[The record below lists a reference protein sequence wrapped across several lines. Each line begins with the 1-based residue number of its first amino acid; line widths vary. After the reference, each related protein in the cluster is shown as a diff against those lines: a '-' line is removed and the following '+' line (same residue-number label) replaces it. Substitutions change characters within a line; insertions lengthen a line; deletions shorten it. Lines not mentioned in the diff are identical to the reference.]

1 VGTLRL
7 ISWNVMGGYGGRMSD
22 QVEALGER
30 RPDIVALQEVTA
42 KLAPV
47 YREHL
52 QRQGLYSI
60 IDSFQFARYMT
71 RLRANSYGE
80 LIASKWP
87 LITSPVHFEV
97 PWPEKVL
104 SCYLIGPWGDIQVH
118 TAHVPKGKNNDVRKI
133 QTLEGIYK
141 GLAIKSQYPR
151 ILCGDL
157 GTPQEE
163 TADGVVVTWGQ
174 KLKRSGEITLQPYWG
189 QKWDTWERN
198 ILEGLGQFDL
208 ADTYRA
214 VNGKG
219 RRDLSFFEVEDG
231 RRSGRRYD
239 HIFASTSLNPV
250 ECRYLHYLRERRL
263 SEHSPIEAVFDP
275 IIAQTNPSG
284 LLSYTIGHPGK

>member
-1 VGTLRL
+1 MRL
-7 ISWNVMGGYGGRMSD
+7 ISWNVMGGHGGRMAD
-22 QVEALGER
+22 QVAALGER
-30 RPDIVALQEVTA
+30 KPDLVALQEVTA

-87 LITSPVHFEV
+87 LITSPEHFEV

-104 SCYLIGPWGDIQVH
+104 SCYVIGPWGDVQVH
-118 TAHVPKGKNNDVRKI
+118 TAHVPKGKNQDVRKI

-141 GLAIKSQYPR
+141 GLALKSVYPR

-163 TADGVVVTWGQ
+163 TADGTIVTWGQ
-174 KLKRSGEITLQPYWG
+174 KRKRTGEIVLQQYWG
-189 QKWDTWERN
+189 QKWDTWERS
-198 ILEGLGQFDL
+198 ILEGLAQFDL
-208 ADTYRA
+208 ADAFRA
-214 VNGKG
+214 VNGPA
-219 RRDLSFFEVEDG
+219 RREVSFFEVENG
-231 RRSGRRYD
+231 RRAGRRYD
-239 HIFASTSLNPV
+239 HIFASQSLNPV
-250 ECRYLHYLRERRL
+250 ECRYLHFLRERRL
-263 SEHSPIEAVFDP
+263 SEHSPIEAVFSP
-275 IIAQTNPSG
+275 IIAQTNPSQ
-284 LLSYTIGHPGK
+284 LAAFPARQPDE

>member
-1 VGTLRL
+1 
-7 ISWNVMGGYGGRMSD
+7 
-22 QVEALGER
+22 
-30 RPDIVALQEVTA
+30 
-42 KLAPV
+42 
-47 YREHL
+47 
-52 QRQGLYSI
+52 
-60 IDSFQFARYMT
+60 MT

-141 GLAIKSQYPR
+141 GLAIKSRYPR
-151 ILCGDL
+151 IFCGDL

-189 QKWDTWERN
+189 QKWDTRERN

-208 ADTYRA
+208 TDAYRT
-214 VNGKG
+214 VNGNG

-239 HIFASTSLNPV
+239 HVFASSSLNPV
-250 ECRYLHYLRERRL
+250 ECRYLQFLRERRL
-263 SEHSPIEAVFDP
+263 SDHSPIEAVFDP
-275 IIAQTNPSG
+275 IIAQTNPSQ
-284 LLSYTIGHPGK
+284 LLSFPPGRSNI

>member
-1 VGTLRL
+1 MRL

-30 RPDIVALQEVTA
+30 RPDIVALQEITA
-42 KLAPV
+42 KVAPV
-47 YREHL
+47 YRAHL

-71 RLRANSYGE
+71 RLRSNSYGE
-80 LIASKWP
+80 MIASKWP
-87 LITSPVHFEV
+87 LITSPDHFEV

-104 SCYLIGPWGDIQVH
+104 SCYVIGPWGDIQVH
-118 TAHVPKGKNNDVRKI
+118 TAHVPKSKNNDIRKI

-163 TADGVVVTWGQ
+163 TADGTIVTWGQ
-174 KLKRSGEITLQPYWG
+174 KHKRTGEIVLQQYWG
-189 QKWDTWERN
+189 QKWDARERN
-198 ILEGLGQFDL
+198 ILEGLARFDL
-208 ADTYRA
+208 ADTFRG
-214 VNGKG
+214 VNGRGK
-219 RRDLSFFEVEDG
+219 RDFSFYEVEDG
-231 RRSGRRYD
+231 RRTGRRYD
-239 HIFASTSLNPV
+239 HVFASASLNPV

-263 SEHSPIEAVFDP
+263 SEHSPVEAVFDP
-275 IIAQTNPSG
+275 IIAQTDPSQLASFPAG
-284 LLSYTIGHPGK
+284 RGNI

>member
-1 VGTLRL
+1 MRL
-7 ISWNVMGGYGGRMSD
+7 ISWNVMGGYGGRMAD

-30 RPDIVALQEVTA
+30 KPDIVALQEVTA

-60 IDSFQFARYMT
+60 IDSFQFAMYMT
-71 RLRANSYGE
+71 RLRGQSYGE
-80 LIASKWP
+80 MIASKWP

-118 TAHVPKGKNNDVRKI
+118 TAHVPKSKNNDVRKI

-163 TADGVVVTWGQ
+163 TADGVVITWGQ
-174 KLKRSGEITLQPYWG
+174 KHKRSGEITLQPYWG
-189 QKWDTWERN
+189 LKWDTWERN
-198 ILEGLGQFDL
+198 VLQGLEKFDL
-208 ADTYRA
+208 TDTYRK
-214 VNGKG
+214 VNGPG
-219 RRDLSFFEVEDG
+219 PRDFSFYEVENG

-239 HIFASTSLNPV
+239 HVFASGSLNPL
-250 ECRYLHYLRERRL
+250 ECRYLHSFRERRM
-263 SEHSPIEAVFDP
+263 SGHSPIEAVFDP
-275 IIAQTNPSG
+275 IIAQTDPSQLVSFPVGRRDNP
-284 LLSYTIGHPGK
+284 